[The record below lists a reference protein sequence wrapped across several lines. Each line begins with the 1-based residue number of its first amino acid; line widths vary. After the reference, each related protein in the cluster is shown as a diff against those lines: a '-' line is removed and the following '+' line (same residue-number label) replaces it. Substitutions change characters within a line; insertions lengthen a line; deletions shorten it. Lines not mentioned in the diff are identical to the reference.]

1 MTSAEILETSAAMVD
16 FWNQVSYVP
25 RAFQKISSSTCSIFS
40 SVGSGPAASGFWL
53 FCGGLSKQFRSC
65 VSPSFS
71 STDKDTQSSPLS
83 QSADPFKLKD
93 IPPHES
99 LLP

>member
-1 MTSAEILETSAAMVD
+1 MVMTSAEILETSAAMVD

-65 VSPSFS
+65 VSPSS
-71 STDKDTQSSPLS
+71 SIKFTNLLL
-83 QSADPFKLKD
+83 FKAGC
-93 IPPHES
+93 IYS
-99 LLP
+99 LGT